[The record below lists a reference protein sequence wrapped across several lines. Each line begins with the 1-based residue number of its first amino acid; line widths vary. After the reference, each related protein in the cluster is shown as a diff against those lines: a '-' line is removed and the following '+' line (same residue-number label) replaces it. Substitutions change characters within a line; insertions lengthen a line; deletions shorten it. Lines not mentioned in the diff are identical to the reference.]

1 MIDMSNANVTVK
13 RVNTSKISDIGDL
26 LGPIFVEFFFFLRCF
41 CGDVIVLK
49 RVKNSD
55 TAERDWGKVQWTFGL
70 VRHGNKLTLSGLIKK

>member
-1 MIDMSNANVTVK
+1 MSNANVTVK
-13 RVNTSKISDIGDL
+13 RVNTSRISDIGDL

-55 TAERDWGKVQWTFGL
+55 TAEREIGGNCSFGL
-70 VRHGNKLTLSGLIKK
+70 VRHGNKLTLSGHIKKIKND